1 MYPLLDTIKD
11 PKDLRGM
18 TAEELSSL
26 SEEIR
31 RFLIQNVA
39 KTGGHLSANLGVVE
53 LTLALHLEFS
63 SPKDQ
68 MIFDVGHQAYTHKIL
83 TGRRELFDRLR
94 QENGLSGFPKQEESE
109 HDIFNTGHASTSV
122 SAALGLAKAR
132 DIMGGR
138 YHVIA
143 VIGDGALTG
152 GMSYEAM
159 NQAGRDKTPLIV
171 VLNDNQMSIGPNVG
185 ALARSL
191 STLRTRRSYLNMKR
205 HMHEVL
211 EKAEGDGGAVTNFIR
226 QTKRRVK
233 YFLMSGAFFE
243 ELGFTYLG
251 PVDGHDIEALRRV
264 LRQAKA
270 LREPVL
276 VHVKT
281 TKGKGYRPAEKDAA
295 TFHGIGKFDPDTGEV
310 GKKQGESWAH
320 AVGTQLEAFARTDE
334 KTVVITAA
342 MPQGT
347 GVQNYSELYPKRFF
361 DVGIAEEHAVTFA
374 AGLARGGLK
383 PYFVVYS
390 TFLQRGYDQ
399 ALHDVCLQ
407 KLPVRF
413 LVDHA
418 GVVGEDGETHQG
430 IYDIAYLGH
439 IPGMTIL
446 SPSDRG
452 ELCRMM
458 NYAKEYD
465 APVAIRYPKGN
476 LPRET
481 EEAGPPIRLGEGY
494 MTREPEEAFCLL
506 LALGVCRGMAE
517 EAAEGLL
524 QKGIPVAVADARFAA
539 PLSAEWLSALAA
551 KYPRILTIEDHI
563 HMGGFGMRVRD
574 DLIEKGLEARVRIL
588 ALPDRFIEQGTRE
601 ELLKRYHISAE
612 GIEETVEKWYAEA

>member
-1 MYPLLDTIKD
+1 
-11 PKDLRGM
+11 M
-18 TAEELSSL
+18 TTEELKQL
-26 SEEIR
+26 AEEIR
-31 RFLIQNVA
+31 HFLIQNVA
-39 KTGGHLSANLGVVE
+39 RTGGHLSANLGVVE
-53 LTLALHLEFS
+53 LTMALHLEFS
-63 SPKDQ
+63 SPRDQ

-83 TGRRELFDRLR
+83 TGRKDLFDKLR
-94 QENGLSGFPKQEESE
+94 QENGLSGFPKQAESD
-109 HDIFNTGHASTSV
+109 HDIFNTGHASTSI

-132 DIMGGR
+132 DLKGSK

-205 HMHEVL
+205 HMHQVL
-211 EKAEGDGGAVTNFIR
+211 EKTEGDGGAMTNFIR
-226 QTKRRVK
+226 QAKKRVK

-251 PVDGHDIEALRRV
+251 PVDGHDIEELRRV

-310 GKKQGESWAH
+310 GKNQGESWAH
-320 AVGTQLEAFARTDE
+320 AVGTQLQSFAREDDR
-334 KTVVITAA
+334 TVVITAA

-347 GVQNYSELYPKRFF
+347 GVQEYSTLFPKRFF

-374 AGLARGGLK
+374 AGLARGGMK

-399 ALHDVCLQ
+399 VLHDVCLQ
-407 KLPVRF
+407 RLPVKF

-418 GVVGEDGETHQG
+418 GIVGEDGETHQG

-439 IPGMTIL
+439 IPEMTIM
-446 SPSDRG
+446 SPSNRT

-458 NYAKEYD
+458 NYAHQYE
-465 APVAIRYPKGN
+465 APIAIRYPKGN
-476 LPRET
+476 LP
-481 EEAGPPIRLGEGY
+481 EESEDAGPQIRFGQGY
-494 MTREPEEAFCLL
+494 LVREEKDAFCLL
-506 LALGVCRGMAE
+506 LALGVCRKMAE
-517 EAAEGLL
+517 EAAEQLAE
-524 QKGIPVAVADARFAA
+524 KGIRVSVADARFVA
-539 PLSAEWLSALAA
+539 PLSREWLLELSRQ
-551 KYPRILTIEDHI
+551 YPRILTIEDHI
-563 HMGGFGMRVRD
+563 HTGGFGIKVRD
-574 DLIEKGLEARVRIL
+574 LLAEERAKSQVRIL
-588 ALPDRFIEQGTRE
+588 ALPDRFIEQGKRE
-601 ELLKRYHISAE
+601 VLLSRYGISVE
-612 GIEETVEKWYAEA
+612 GIQKAVENWNAEA